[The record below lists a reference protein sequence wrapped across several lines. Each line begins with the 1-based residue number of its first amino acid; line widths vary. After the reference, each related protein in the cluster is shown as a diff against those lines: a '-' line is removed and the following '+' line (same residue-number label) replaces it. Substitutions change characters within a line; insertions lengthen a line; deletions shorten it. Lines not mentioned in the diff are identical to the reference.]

1 MNQLPLVGGSN
12 HGHWT
17 SVSEQSLRNG
27 RIFVLV
33 KEGCGRIEKYELK
46 RVVLEGFVVSV
57 WVREG
62 ADEAYVVSYLGKWLK
77 FMKGA

>member
-46 RVVLEGFVVSV
+46 LMMLLRGRLSLTPNRKELEPTLNT
-57 WVREG
+57 E
-62 ADEAYVVSYLGKWLK
+62 
-77 FMKGA
+77 

>member
-1 MNQLPLVGGSN
+1 MTKKP
-12 HGHWT
+12 T
-17 SVSEQSLRNG
+17 QSLRNG

-57 WVREG
+57 WAGED
-62 ADEAYVVSYLGKWLK
+62 ADEAYVVSYLSRWLK
-77 FMKGA
+77 LMKGGRLVIGGEK